1 MVSSSSVPSDEPVV
15 RAELSIGELWGV
27 GRATRSKL
35 KVQGIERVAE
45 LAPFSARELAPIVGT
60 AMARRLYRIAHA
72 FDDARVLPRRPR
84 NDRTDHRAPPGAAP
98 ARARPELTPPAL
110 VQILLISGSLR
121 SASTN
126 TALLRTAAAVAPE
139 GVTTVMYDGLDRL
152 PHYNPDD
159 DVEPLDPAVADL
171 RAGIG
176 AADAVL
182 FSTPEYAGALPG
194 SFKNVLDWS
203 VGGGEI
209 YGKPVAWINASAYG
223 PTGAAD
229 AHDSLRKVLGYTGS
243 DIVEAACVSIPIPRS
258 AIGDDGLISDPALRD
273 RIAQVLTTLAA
284 HVDRRIA
291 PDVATDVDVEAVQ
304 SERLTR
310 RTSGL

>member
-1 MVSSSSVPSDEPVV
+1 
-15 RAELSIGELWGV
+15 
-27 GRATRSKL
+27 
-35 KVQGIERVAE
+35 
-45 LAPFSARELAPIVGT
+45 
-60 AMARRLYRIAHA
+60 
-72 FDDARVLPRRPR
+72 
-84 NDRTDHRAPPGAAP
+84 
-98 ARARPELTPPAL
+98 

-121 SASTN
+121 SGSTN

-139 GVTTVMYDGLDRL
+139 GVTTVMYEGLDRL

-258 AIGDDGLISDPALRD
+258 AIGDDGLISDPALRAQ
-273 RIAQVLTTLAA
+273 IAQVLTSLAA
-284 HVDRRIA
+284 HVDPRE
-291 PDVATDVDVEAVQ
+291 T
-304 SERLTR
+304 
-310 RTSGL
+310 